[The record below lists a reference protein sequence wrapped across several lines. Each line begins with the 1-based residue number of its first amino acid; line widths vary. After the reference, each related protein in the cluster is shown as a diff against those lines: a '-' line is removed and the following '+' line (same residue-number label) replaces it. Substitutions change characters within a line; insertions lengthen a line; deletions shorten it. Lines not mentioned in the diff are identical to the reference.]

1 MQKIKILTY
10 HCALNVGAVLQCYAL
25 SAYLKN
31 ANVDVEVVDYRDPKV
46 VNEAIEQI
54 LHLKKSNPI
63 KYYKRRVIHIIKTAI
78 KFLCGRC
85 NLEDFKQS
93 TPEAFVDF
101 VTRYI
106 PLSSKSYYSKEE
118 LASFSSNKSIFLV
131 GSDQVWN
138 PSLSAN
144 PSVYFLDFLKE
155 GRKVAYAASFGKT
168 DISKECKSLIVSNL
182 PSFDAISVR
191 EKEGVDMVKNL
202 IGKNCLWVIDPVFL
216 LTKKQWERL
225 LLRRTTREPYILVYR
240 MENNEL
246 FQREIQKIKKQIP
259 ELKVVVFD
267 YISDGVEYDEFVKC
281 KGPLEFISY
290 IYYSNYVVTNSFH
303 GVAFSIIFSK
313 AGIVIPHKTLNN
325 RISSIM
331 SLLNVEMENGVYH
344 LCDMD
349 KSNIEESIRFS
360 KEYLK
365 STIDKI
371 YCV

>member
-1 MQKIKILTY
+1 MVKVKILTY

-25 SAYLKN
+25 SAYLRN
-31 ANVDVEVVDYRDPKV
+31 AHVNVEVVDYRDPKV
-46 VNEAIEQI
+46 ANEAIEQI
-54 LHLKKSNPI
+54 QHLKKSNPI
-63 KYYKRRVIHIIKTAI
+63 KYYRKRVIRLTKTAI
-78 KFLCGRC
+78 KFLCGKC
-85 NLEDFKQS
+85 SFEDFKHN

-118 LASFSSNKSIFLV
+118 LACFSSNKSVFIV

-138 PSLSAN
+138 PDLSAN
-144 PSVYFLDFLKE
+144 PSVYFLDFLQE
-155 GRKVAYAASFGKT
+155 GKKMAYAASFGKT
-168 DISKECKSLIVSNL
+168 DISNECKNLVLSNL

-191 EKEGVDMVKNL
+191 EKEGVDIVKNL
-202 IGKNCLWVIDPVFL
+202 VGMNCLWVIDPVFL
-216 LTKKQWERL
+216 LTKRQWERL
-225 LLRRTTREPYILVYR
+225 LLRRTAREPYILVYR
-240 MENNEL
+240 MEDNEL
-246 FQREIQKIKKQIP
+246 FQREIQKIKKEKP

-303 GVAFSIIFSK
+303 GAAFSIIFCK
-313 AGIVIPHKTLNN
+313 EGIVIPHKTLNN

-331 SLLNVEMENGVYH
+331 SLLSLEMESGVYH
-344 LCDMD
+344 ICDVD
-349 KSNIEESIRFS
+349 KSKIEESIRLS

-365 STIDKI
+365 STIVYK
-371 YCV
+371 